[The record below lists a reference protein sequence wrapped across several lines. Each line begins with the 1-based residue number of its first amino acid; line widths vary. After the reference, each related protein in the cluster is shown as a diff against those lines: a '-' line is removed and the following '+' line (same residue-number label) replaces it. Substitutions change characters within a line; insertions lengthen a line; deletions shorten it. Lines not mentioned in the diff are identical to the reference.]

1 MIVSQI
7 VSLFRAYCDEPDAT
21 FLTDADVSAYLRE
34 GYDEFRRKV
43 SVLDPYVFAVDV
55 DITVNADVYD
65 LADVAN
71 PVVLLGPDAN
81 LNPGPPT
88 APRLMQLVSVRVQ
101 GNSNNIGSYQ
111 YKGTSTYKGLV
122 NSYRTYLLMGTKL
135 FFSENVG
142 QTLTLSYIPEQN
154 VTWTATSTDLPDN
167 LTQFHDMIALYATKQ
182 YQIRDAAI
190 NNPLMVQLQ
199 QRERDLEAYVVT
211 RNIDGPHYVQR
222 TIDSYEDF

>member
-7 VSLFRAYCDEPDAT
+7 VALFRAYCDEPDAT
-21 FLTDADVSAYLRE
+21 FLTDADVTSYLRE

-43 SVLDPYVFAVDV
+43 SVLDPYVYAIDV
-55 DITVNADVYD
+55 DITVSADSYD

-71 PVVLLGPDAN
+71 
-81 LNPGPPT
+81 T
-88 APRLMQLVSVRVQ
+88 
-101 GNSNNIGSYQ
+101 NNIGSYQ
-111 YKGTSTYKGLV
+111 YKGTSSFKGLI

-135 FFSENVG
+135 LFSENVG

-154 VTWTATSTDLPDN
+154 ITWTAASTDLPDN

-190 NNPLMVQLQ
+190 NNPLMMQLQ

-211 RNIDGPHYVQR
+211 RNIDGPHYIQR
-222 TIDSYEDF
+222 TIGSYEDF